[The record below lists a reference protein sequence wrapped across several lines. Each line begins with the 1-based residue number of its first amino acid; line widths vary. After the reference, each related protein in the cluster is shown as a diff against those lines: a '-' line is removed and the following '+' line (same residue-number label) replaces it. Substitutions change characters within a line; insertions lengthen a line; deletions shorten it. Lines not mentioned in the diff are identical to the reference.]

1 MRTLYPAIPLSPR
14 CSSFLS
20 GSTRNLNNGRGCSY
34 GSKKKK
40 NKNVDSRLKILGMT
54 EESKSSITPKKTMN
68 ANKCKKEHKR
78 RKSKRLKIT
87 LEKKIPSS
95 FQKEEQDEG

>member
-1 MRTLYPAIPLSPR
+1 
-14 CSSFLS
+14 
-20 GSTRNLNNGRGCSY
+20 
-34 GSKKKK
+34 
-40 NKNVDSRLKILGMT
+40 MT

>member
-1 MRTLYPAIPLSPR
+1 MQT
-14 CSSFLS
+14 
-20 GSTRNLNNGRGCSY
+20 
-34 GSKKKK
+34 
-40 NKNVDSRLKILGMT
+40 NV
-54 EESKSSITPKKTMN
+54 
-68 ANKCKKEHKR
+68 KKEHKR